1 MRRMTLTTLL
11 AALLLMTMGMGAAL
25 AAPVNNPYADQLTL
39 ECNGDTIDVVVARGN
54 PAFVVGSTDRLI
66 PHEFNFEFVAVI
78 AGDEY
83 TVAEESHPIGK
94 GKKTGLEDRLVTCTF
109 SFEIPV
115 EFLSPEDR
123 ALLDALL
130 EEEGFEI
137 EDVDAIIG
145 YGSVKGMYAPPR

>member
-66 PHEFNFEFVAVI
+66 PHEFNFEIVVVVD
-78 AGDEY
+78 GDEY
-83 TVAEESHPIGK
+83 PLAEETHSVGN
-94 GKKTGLEDRLVTCTF
+94 GKKTGLEERLVTCTF

-115 EFLSPEDR
+115 EFLSPEER
-123 ALLDALL
+123 ALLDAFL

-137 EDVDAIIG
+137 EDVDAIIA
-145 YGSVKGMYAPPR
+145 YGSVIGAYAPPR